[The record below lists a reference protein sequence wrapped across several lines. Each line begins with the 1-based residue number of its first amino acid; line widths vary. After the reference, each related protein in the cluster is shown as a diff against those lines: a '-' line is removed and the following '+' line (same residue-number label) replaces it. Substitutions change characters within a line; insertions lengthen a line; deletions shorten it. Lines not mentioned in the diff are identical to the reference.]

1 MSLQH
6 IIVIACFYIVL
17 LPAISVE
24 CVVLLFET
32 THACRVPYY
41 YHPSSQN
48 ALYREAFEWNN
59 HAQILRW
66 HYEVMP
72 AVNTTVLKNNPF
84 HAPKGDWDCARV
96 SYSTVVNVP
105 SAMQKFV
112 RLSALK
118 KFKIDIQKTL
128 CVLGDIVLSS
138 VTLANVPFYHIV
150 EVFSKMNFEA
160 SNMHTTT
167 QIKYEAPWYLYF
179 CESLIKNIAIQCFMH
194 SIRSIKNQLCAPSV
208 HNSDTT
214 STFTL
219 VLNSSEIR
227 TN

>member
-6 IIVIACFYIVL
+6 IIGIVCFYIVL
-17 LPAISVE
+17 LPAYPVE
-24 CVVLLFET
+24 CVVVLFET

-59 HAQILRW
+59 GAQILLW
-66 HYEVMP
+66 HYEAIPV
-72 AVNTTVLKNNPF
+72 VNNSVLKNNPF

-105 SAMQKFV
+105 SAIHKIA
-112 RLSALK
+112 RLSELK
-118 KFKIDIQKTL
+118 KFKIDIRKTL

-138 VTLANVPFYHIV
+138 VTLTNIPFYHIV
-150 EVFSKMNFEA
+150 DVFSKMTFEA
-160 SNMHTTT
+160 SNMQTTT
-167 QIKYEAPWYLYF
+167 QIKYEAPWYLFF
-179 CESLIKNIAIQCFMH
+179 CERFIKNVVIQCFMH
-194 SIRSIKNQLCAPSV
+194 SINSSKNQLCAPSL
-208 HNSDTT
+208 HNTDTT

-219 VLNSSEIR
+219 VSNSSEIR
-227 TN
+227 AS